1 MRGYAS
7 LLGLAQPQITT
18 GLEGLFAPITT
29 GLRGLVTTGL
39 NGPFYSKGTKIT
51 TGLEGLGTLDID
63 TGDSMGVD
71 EAETQENDAPR
82 SDLWNFLAKA
92 TEVTPT
98 ALVKGVDAYKS
109 YTTTGGGTN
118 GVVNAALSI
127 FGQSQQT
134 NQAAAAANAV
144 AAQKKAQQAQAAA
157 SPWYKNPVVI
167 VGAAAVAGVGIWAW
181 KRK

>member
-7 LLGLAQPQITT
+7 VWGLPQPQITT
-18 GLEGLFAPITT
+18 GLEGLFPPITT

-39 NGPFYSKGTKIT
+39 NGPFWSKGTKIT

-71 EAETQENDAPR
+71 ESETQENDAPR
-82 SDLWNFLAKA
+82 SDFWSFLAKA
-92 TEVTPT
+92 TELTPT

-118 GVVNAALSI
+118 GLVNAALST
-127 FGQSQQT
+127 FGQNQAT
-134 NQAAAAANAV
+134 QAAAVA
-144 AAQKKAQQAQAAA
+144 AAQKQAQAKAA
-157 SPWYKNPVVI
+157 AQNAANPWYKNPVVI
-167 VGAAAVAGVGIWAW
+167 VGIAAAAGVGIWAW
-181 KRK
+181 NRN